1 MNDGGQKVQSL
12 SDNITKAWRYNTQ
25 PGDCKY

>member
-25 PGDCKY
+25 SGDYK